1 MLGHR
6 WSNLGQ
12 MSVPA
17 ERVKTRSKR
26 DHGSGTLT
34 EIEPKVW
41 RLRATAGIDAA
52 TGKKGR
58 QISRTIRVSKP
69 ANRGGKGEALD
80 ELRKLVAEVAEGKHV
95 GTSANFETLSTQYLV
110 HVKRTKELE
119 TYNSYRIKLE
129 KNIVP
134 TLGSIKLSALTAHDL
149 DELYSRLENDGYAP
163 TTIEHVHNVLSGAL
177 TQAIRWG
184 WIDRNVAKLATPPKA
199 VAKEREALSPA
210 EIARL
215 IQGAIE
221 VERDPDLAVL
231 IYLLCLV
238 GGRRGEACGLQWGDV
253 DWEHQAIRIERQIVP
268 TAGGQRTKAPKG
280 GKQRV
285 EALGSA
291 GVQILIGYQTTL
303 RQRLGP
309 DWIPTPE
316 GWIVSPDGGTTALR
330 VHGVTEL
337 VKRLGSRLLDE
348 DGTPA
353 PIDARPHD
361 FRRFSATQLGIAGVD
376 PRTIRDR
383 LGHASITTTER
394 YMLRVNASDVAA
406 ADVMGELL
414 MSAAAFLSPNDV
426 KRSLNEGRRGVE

>member
-1 MLGHR
+1 
-6 WSNLGQ
+6 
-12 MSVPA
+12 MSAPR
-17 ERVKTRSKR
+17 ERTQKR

-34 EIEPKVW
+34 EVEPRVW

-58 QISRTIRVSKP
+58 QVSRTVRVTKP
-69 ANRGGKGEALD
+69 ANRGGKGEALE
-80 ELRKLVAEVAEGKHV
+80 ELRKLVAEIAEGKHV
-95 GTSANFETLSTQYLV
+95 GTAANFKTLAAEYLA

-119 TYNSYRIKLE
+119 TYQSYRIKLD

-134 TLGSIKLSALTAHDL
+134 VIGHVKLSDLTAHHL
-149 DELYSRLENDGYAP
+149 DMLYAQLGESGYAS

-199 VAKEREALSPA
+199 APKDREPLSPE

-215 IQGAIE
+215 VEGAIE
-221 VERDPDLAVL
+221 LEHDPDLAML

-253 DWEHQAIRIERQIVP
+253 DWQRQAVKIERQIVP
-268 TAGGQRTKAPKG
+268 TPGGQRTKSPKG
-280 GKQRV
+280 DKTRV
-285 EALGSA
+285 EALGSV
-291 GVQILIGYQTTL
+291 GVQILMGYQTTL
-303 RQRLGP
+303 RQRLGGDWTP
-309 DWIPTPE
+309 DPT
-316 GWIVSPDGGTTALR
+316 GWIISPDGGATPLR

-337 VKRLGSRLLDE
+337 VKRLGSRLKPE
-348 DGTPA
+348 

-383 LGHASITTTER
+383 LGHASIATTER
-394 YMLRVNASDVAA
+394 YMLRVNESDIAA
-406 ADVMGELL
+406 ADVMGGLL
-414 MSAAAFLSPNDV
+414 MSASAFLTPETPKSPAQPSIESQAGD
-426 KRSLNEGRRGVE
+426 L